1 MKTEM
6 KAEKAAADKIM
17 ISGKRKT
24 AVAKLR
30 FKQGKGNVFYNYLP
44 YQELNTFHRLAI
56 SEPLR
61 IYEKTLGPLE
71 HDLFIRVKG
80 GGKEAQIQAAR
91 LAIAR
96 VLVKITGSEVL
107 KKAYLAYDRNML
119 VQDSRRKEASKP
131 GDSAPRAKRQKSYR

>member
-1 MKTEM
+1 MKTE
-6 KAEKAAADKIM
+6 KSPINKTI

-24 AVAKLR
+24 AVAKLTYAP
-30 FKQGKGNVFYNYLP
+30 GKGNVFYNYLP

-61 IYEKTLGPLE
+61 IYEKNLGPLE
-71 HDLFIRVKG
+71 HDLFIKVKG
-80 GGKEAQIQAAR
+80 GGNEAQIQAAR

-96 VLVKITGSEVL
+96 ALVKITGSEVL
-107 KKAYLAYDRNML
+107 RKAYLLYDRNML

>member
-1 MKTEM
+1 MKTE
-6 KAEKAAADKIM
+6 KTGTRTI

-24 AVAKLR
+24 AVAKLS
-30 FKQGKGNVFYNYLP
+30 FKPGKGEVFFNYLP

-56 SEPLR
+56 LEPLR
-61 IYEKTLGPLE
+61 IFEKNLGPLE
-71 HDLFIRVKG
+71 YDLFIRVQG
-80 GGKEAQIQAAR
+80 GGREAQIQAAR

-96 VLVKITGSEVL
+96 ALVKITGSEVL
-107 KKAYLAYDRNML
+107 RKAYLAYDRNML

>member
-1 MKTEM
+1 M
-6 KAEKAAADKIM
+6 I

-24 AVAKLR
+24 AVAKLTLSL
-30 FKQGKGNVFYNYLP
+30 GKGNVFFNYLP

-56 SEPLR
+56 LEPLR
-61 IYEKTLGPLE
+61 IFEKTLGPLE
-71 HDLFIRVKG
+71 HDFFIKVSG

-96 VLVKITGSEVL
+96 ALVRITGSEVL
-107 KKAYLAYDRNML
+107 RKAYLSYDRNMI

-131 GDSAPRAKRQKSYR
+131 GDSAPRSKRQKSYR